1 MRRVPAQRF
10 DSELLDG
17 PIGDVEELR
26 ANLREM
32 ALANRLLLSN
42 RAVLRRLEQWIEHY
56 TAQPPVTIVDV
67 ATGGGGLP
75 RAIAAWAR
83 RRGQSIR
90 LVASDVAPGV
100 MAVARQMLEPLD
112 VSLVQHNALQMPF
125 ADASV
130 DIMTCA
136 FSLHHFRHDAAI
148 ALLREMARVARL
160 GVIVTDLRRSYGSYW
175 GARLLA
181 LGPINR
187 LSRHDG
193 PLSVL
198 RAYTP
203 AEAQVLV
210 EEAGVRGYAC
220 AEPAFRLAM
229 TLEASHL
236 PAGQ

>member
-26 ANLREM
+26 ANLQEI

-42 RAVLRRLEQWIEHY
+42 RAVLRRLEQWIECD
-56 TAQPPVTIVDV
+56 TVRSPVTILDV

-75 RAIAAWAR
+75 RAIVAWAR
-83 RRGQSIR
+83 RRGDSIR
-90 LVASDVAPGV
+90 LVASDIAPGI
-100 MAVARQMLEPLD
+100 MAVARQVLEPLD
-112 VSLVQHNALQMPF
+112 VNLVQHNALQMPF
-125 ADASV
+125 TDASI
-130 DIMTCA
+130 DIVTCA
-136 FSLHHFRHDAAI
+136 FSLHHFSRDAAI
-148 ALLREMARVARL
+148 VLLREMARVARL

-203 AEAQVLV
+203 AEARVLV
-210 EEAGVRGYAC
+210 DEAGIQGHVY

-229 TLEASHL
+229 TLEASHVL
-236 PAGQ
+236 AGQ

>member
-1 MRRVPAQRF
+1 MRGVPAQRF

-17 PIGDVEELR
+17 RIGDVGELQ
-26 ANLREM
+26 ANLQEM

-42 RAVLRRLEQWIEHY
+42 RAVLRRLERWLDRR
-56 TAQPPVTIVDV
+56 TAQTPVTILDV
-67 ATGGGGLP
+67 ATGAGGLP
-75 RAIAAWAR
+75 RAIAAWAGR
-83 RRGQSIR
+83 HGQFIR

-112 VSLVQHNALQMPF
+112 VRLVQHNALQMPF
-125 ADASV
+125 AEGSV
-130 DIMTCA
+130 DIVTCA

-181 LGPINR
+181 LGPVNR

-210 EEAGVRGYAC
+210 DEAGIQGHVC
-220 AEPAFRLAM
+220 AEPVFRLAM
-229 TLEASHL
+229 TLEASHV